1 LIEGA
6 GCKLEKLPP
15 YSPDF
20 NPIELSFSVIKKKV
34 KNQYHIQSDATPV
47 EFARLVLRAGME
59 CITPEIA
66 RAQFRHC
73 RIYIRDNEDE

>member
-34 KNQYHIQSDATPV
+34 KNQYCIQSDAAPL

-73 RIYIRDNEDE
+73 RIHIRDNEGE

>member
-1 LIEGA
+1 MIQGA
-6 GCKLEKLPP
+6 GCKLEKLLP
-15 YSPDF
+15 YSLDF
-20 NPIELSFSVIKKKV
+20 NPIELSFSVIKKNV
-34 KNQYHIQSDATPV
+34 KNQYHIQSDAAPL

-73 RIYIRDNEDE
+73 RIHIRDNEGE

>member
-1 LIEGA
+1 MIEAA

-34 KNQYHIQSDATPV
+34 KNQYQIQSDAAPL

-73 RIYIRDNEDE
+73 RIHVRDNEDE